1 MGGGMGGGSPFAD
14 EMSPEDLFRFFFG
27 QQGAG
32 GGFGGGGGGFRTQF
46 YGPGGVHMQ
55 SAGRRPP
62 PRANGQAEP
71 ASSVWLQV
79 APLLLLFAF
88 SLLTQLPSLFGTSPP
103 ADPDFNFSPTE
114 RFTIPRTTSSK
125 MSVDYFVN
133 ARQFSAHPIYEAV
146 VKANPA
152 LGFASTHE
160 SGSSPFRQD
169 LLRHIL
175 TPQQLP
181 TPAAESTSQPTF
193 VVPAALSKFERAV
206 ERSYVLTLQSYCQ
219 NEIASRNERLDRAR
233 GFFGIGAD
241 WVKVQLLPAFL
252 ASHAHS

>member
-1 MGGGMGGGSPFAD
+1 M
-14 EMSPEDLFRFFFG
+14 LFR
-27 QQGAG
+27 
-32 GGFGGGGGGFRTQF
+32 
-46 YGPGGVHMQ
+46 
-55 SAGRRPP
+55 S
-62 PRANGQAEP
+62 
-71 ASSVWLQV
+71 
-79 APLLLLFAF
+79 
-88 SLLTQLPSLFGTSPP
+88 
-103 ADPDFNFSPTE
+103 
-114 RFTIPRTTSSK
+114 
-125 MSVDYFVN
+125 VN